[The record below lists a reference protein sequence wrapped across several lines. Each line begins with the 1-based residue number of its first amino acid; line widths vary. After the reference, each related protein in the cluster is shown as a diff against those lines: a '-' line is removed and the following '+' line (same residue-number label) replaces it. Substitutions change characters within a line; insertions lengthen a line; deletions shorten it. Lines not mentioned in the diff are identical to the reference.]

1 MTKEEKE
8 KQDALDAQKKEERE
22 NLLKD
27 IQGLIDNSTKE
38 NVNKKDLDKRIEEIN
53 KKLEPLNNREDNHE
67 EVKELKESVDNLI
80 NEVGGLASEMK
91 AIREDPN
98 KKATDAPKS
107 FYDALIASVMEK
119 KDIPGLLVDKDD
131 DNSKRKS
138 LKDYFT
144 EKGNNVSPVFKVK
157 YPVEKLTRKDAVD
170 MLESN
175 IVQNYVSTIRL
186 TELDPQ
192 RVGIPLTIYPHVT
205 DWMPSKTIKRPNMS
219 ILVVYSYTDGS
230 GTKTEGSASSKSSFL
245 FKTTSFPAFY
255 IATYL
260 TLSDETLD
268 DLEEAME
275 EIAITVPDK
284 ILDKVD
290 GYVLGTAGDDSSAIA
305 GLLTANKKTDFA
317 ATWDGTIADATMVD
331 LFAHMKLQC
340 ENNKYKPDVLL
351 LSPTDVTML
360 SSKKDQMDNSI
371 TDRRV
376 VYNLIGEPVAICG
389 MRVLR
394 STSITANTAVVVD
407 SKQLMLGKRRDMTM
421 EIGYNAADLTE
432 GQKTVVLKVRLAFGV
447 RDKAAVIYSSAI
459 DTDVTAIT
467 SA

>member
-27 IQGLIDNSTKE
+27 IQGLIDDSTKE

-80 NEVGGLASEMK
+80 NEVGGLSAEMK
-91 AIREDPN
+91 AIREGPN
-98 KKATDAPKS
+98 RKATDAPKS

-119 KDIPGLLVDKDD
+119 KNIPDLLVDRDD
-131 DNSKRKS
+131 ENGKRKS

-144 EKGNNVSPVFKVK
+144 EKGNTTSPVFTVK
-157 YPVEKLTRKDAVD
+157 YPVDRLTRKDAVD
-170 MLESN
+170 MLESS
-175 IVQNYVSTIRL
+175 IVQDYVATIRL

-205 DWMPSKTIKRPNMS
+205 DWMPSKTIRRPYMS
-219 ILVVYSYTDGS
+219 ILVVYTYTDNA
-230 GTKTEGSASSKSSFL
+230 GTKTEGTASGKSSFL
-245 FKTTSFPAFY
+245 LKTTSFKAFY
-255 IATYL
+255 IATYF

-275 EIAITVPDK
+275 EIAITAPDK
-284 ILDKVD
+284 ILDKID
-290 GYVLGTAGDDSSAIA
+290 GYVLGTAGDDSLAIA
-305 GLLTANKKTDFA
+305 GLLTANKKTNFA

-340 ENNKYKPDVLL
+340 EGNKYKPDALL
-351 LSPTDVTML
+351 LSPTDVAML

-371 TDRRV
+371 NDRRV
-376 VYNLIGEPVAICG
+376 VYDKIGEPVAICG
-389 MRVLR
+389 MRVLK

-421 EIGYNAADLTE
+421 EIGHNAADLTE
-432 GQKTVVLKVRLAFGV
+432 GQKTVVIKIRLAFGV

-459 DTDVTAIT
+459 DADVTAIT

>member
-8 KQDALDAQKKEERE
+8 ALEAQKKERE
-22 NLLKD
+22 QLIED
-27 IQGLIDNSTKE
+27 IKGLIADSTKD
-38 NVNKKDLDKRIEEIN
+38 NVSKEDLDKKIEEIN
-53 KKLEPLNNREDNHE
+53 KKLEPLNKKEDNHE
-67 EVKELKESVDNLI
+67 EVKALKDSVEKLL
-80 NEVGGLASEMK
+80 EASKENAAAIAAMTEEAKNGKPGK
-91 AIREDPN
+91 AV
-98 KKATDAPKS
+98 S

-119 KDIPGLLVDKDD
+119 KDIQGLLVDKNDD
-131 DNSKRKS
+131 DGKRKS

-144 EKGNNVSPVFKVK
+144 EKGNQASPVFKVK
-157 YPVEKLTRKDAVD
+157 FPVERLARKDAVD

-192 RVGIPLTIYPHVT
+192 RVGIPLTIYPHVL

-230 GTKTEGSASSKSSFL
+230 GTKTEGSASSQSSFL

-284 ILDKVD
+284 ILDKID

-305 GLLTANKKTDFA
+305 GILTANKKTDFA
-317 ATWDGTIADATMVD
+317 ATWDGTIAYATTVD

-340 ENNKYKPDVLL
+340 EGNKYKPDAIL
-351 LSPTDVTML
+351 LSPTDVTSL
-360 SSKKDQMDNSI
+360 SSRKDQMDNSI
-371 TDRRV
+371 VDRRV
-376 VYNLIGEPVAICG
+376 VYSPIGEPVAICG

-407 SKQLMLGKRRDMTM
+407 SKQLMLGKRKEMTM